1 MFMEVE
7 KVSDVLRQ
15 LFVELYRKN
24 MIFPL
29 TRVAYL
35 VFYKTYGAIIGVIGT
50 FLGPHRLESQLAA
63 AKGHFQHYPNAL
75 KSIFLRNPRNLNSP
89 RDD

>member
-1 MFMEVE
+1 MFCDIYLWSFIE
-7 KVSDVLRQ
+7 
-15 LFVELYRKN
+15 KN

-63 AKGHFQHYPNAL
+63 AKGHFQQYPNAL
-75 KSIFLRNPRNLNSP
+75 KSIFFENPRNFNSP
-89 RDD
+89 RGDLRPLMDH